1 MCQCVPGVVCCSQS
15 VAVAMEVAVGTEAT
29 AAVEEEVVG
38 MAVAAAA
45 VGTEAVAATHPATL
59 APAPASKKQNK
70 R

>member
-1 MCQCVPGVVCCSQS
+1 
-15 VAVAMEVAVGTEAT
+15 MEVAVGTEAT
-29 AAVEEEVVG
+29 AAVEEEVVVG
-38 MAVAAAA
+38 MAVAAAAAA